1 MLGIGPL
8 EMIVILGLALIVLG
22 PEKFPEAGRMVGK
35 AMREFRAMTTD
46 ITRDLSNEI
55 KISDPDDDLPPAR
68 SVPENTVN
76 YDEIDWEA
84 LEREAKAE
92 YSDAVE
98 DAAPVLEDATPN
110 PPEKNEPGPV

>member
-46 ITRDLSNEI
+46 ITRDLSNDI
-55 KISDPDDDLPPAR
+55 KISDPDDLPPAR

-92 YSDAVE
+92 YPDA
-98 DAAPVLEDATPN
+98 DAAPVLEDADPN